1 MKEVCKLNLENDPRD
16 YSFKDIEH
24 ILQTS
29 AKRKPKWHS
38 KSRSEQ
44 T

>member
-1 MKEVCKLNLENDPRD
+1 MKEACKLNLENDPRD
-16 YSFKDIEH
+16 YGSKDIEH

-29 AKRKPKWHS
+29 AKRKPKWHRQI
-38 KSRSEQ
+38 RSEQ